1 MKRFFQYFLLAIVIG
16 GQLSGQA
23 LAEVGTLKI
32 SIDNPNF
39 RQLVVAVPDMY
50 LDTDS
55 ADAKNIASALNK
67 EFVRLLE
74 FSGLFRLMKQEA
86 YQDILT
92 LMNTGKGDKK
102 NGKWIEANSGL
113 QPDEWSQWTT
123 VGTETVLVGLI
134 KKSSD
139 DGFDVVLKAYD
150 VNSRKEIVAR
160 KFLGVTTA
168 VPVARSFA
176 DLILEVYTGKPGI
189 FNTKIALV
197 GKKNKGDSKQ
207 IFIADFDGSNL
218 KQISSGDMPHVSP
231 AWSPDGRYV
240 AYTSWVGGSPE
251 IYVYDLKTE
260 RTRRLTNY
268 QGLDSGA
275 NWAPNGRV
283 IAFSGSRGGNT
294 DLFLIEP
301 SGAKRRLFIKGSGL
315 DVDPKFSP
323 DGKSIAFVS
332 GRYGNPHIFI
342 AKLKWKS
349 DTHPVAV
356 SDKRLTYAGW
366 YNSTPD
372 WSPDSDKLI
381 FAGYDRDID
390 RYDIFIMNPDGAK
403 LERLT
408 LKTGDNESPVWS
420 PNGQLIMFQ
429 SNRIGQQ
436 NRKGRSALYIMQ
448 RDGSHQTRLNLDLYE
463 AFTPTWARSVFVK

>member
-1 MKRFFQYFLLAIVIG
+1 MKRFLRYLLLFTTIVL
-16 GQLSGQA
+16 QWHRLCF
-23 LAEVGTLKI
+23 AETGTVKI

-39 RQLVVAVPDMY
+39 RQLVVAIPDLY
-50 LDTDS
+50 LESDS
-55 ADAKNIASALNK
+55 PEAKNLALSLNQ
-67 EFVRLLE
+67 EFARLLE
-74 FSGLFRLMKQEA
+74 FSGLFRVMKKEA
-86 YQDILT
+86 FQDILT
-92 LMNTGKGDKK
+92 LMNTGKVEGK
-102 NGKWIEANSGL
+102 NGKWIETSAGL

-123 VGTETVLVGLI
+123 VGTETVLVGI
-134 KKSSD
+134 IRKSSN
-139 DGFDVVLKAYD
+139 DGFDIVLKAFD
-150 VNSRKEIVAR
+150 INSRKEIVAR
-160 KFLGVTTA
+160 KFLSATSA
-168 VPVARSFA
+168 IPIARSFA
-176 DLILEVYTGKPGI
+176 DLILEAYTGKPGI

-231 AWSPDGRYV
+231 AWSPDGRYI

-251 IYVYDLKTE
+251 IYLYDVKTD

-301 SGAKRRLFIKGSGL
+301 SGAKRRLFIQGSGL

-323 DGKSIAFVS
+323 DGNSIAFVS
-332 GRYGNPHIFI
+332 GRYGNPHIFV
-342 AKLKWKS
+342 AQLHWKT
-349 DTHPVAV
+349 DTHPVAI

-372 WSPDSDKLI
+372 WSPDSDKLV
-381 FAGYDRDID
+381 FAGYDKDID
-390 RYDIFIMNPDGAK
+390 RYDIFMMNPDGTK

-429 SNRIGQQ
+429 SNRIGLE
-436 NRKGRSALYIMQ
+436 NRKGLSGLYIMQ
-448 RDGSHQTRLNLDLYE
+448 RDGSHQTRLNVDLYE
-463 AFTPTWARSVFVK
+463 AYTPTWARAVLK